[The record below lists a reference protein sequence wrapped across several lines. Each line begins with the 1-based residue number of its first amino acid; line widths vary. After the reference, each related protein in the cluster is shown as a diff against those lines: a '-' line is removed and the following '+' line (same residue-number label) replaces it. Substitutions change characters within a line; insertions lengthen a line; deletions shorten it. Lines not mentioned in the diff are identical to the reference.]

1 MMDVFLYVKLMNNM
15 HGVGQIFKWNVTVQY
30 KTNISIHHIPNEKK
44 SYIQYNFLPLNH
56 FLNEECKHLAFKS
69 NTPANINSLS

>member
-1 MMDVFLYVKLMNNM
+1 MDVFLYVKLMNNM

-30 KTNISIHHIPNEKK
+30 QTNRSIHYIPNEQK
-44 SYIQYNFLPLNH
+44 SYIQYN